1 MALSPFGMRRAAK
14 DGERSPK
21 AAKQLLCLSP
31 SELEAVLSEMV
42 LAEEPYYAERFVPS
56 STTAGDFSTLFG
68 ASKSGE
74 PAAA

>member
-1 MALSPFGMRRAAK
+1 LN
-14 DGERSPK
+14 
-21 AAKQLLCLSP
+21 P

-42 LAEEPYYAERFVPS
+42 LVKQQYYAERFVPS
-56 STTAGDFSTLFG
+56 STPAGDFCTLFG